1 MCRGGGQDRDP
12 GEDDQQFA
20 LSRFVP
26 LLQEVLEDMAA
37 SNLSPDDYPFV
48 SAPAPDG
55 APPCCHQLLQSGPT
69 ASTYSGPSLSK
80 LHVSSTLIS

>member
-55 APPCCHQLLQSGPT
+55 APHCRH
-69 ASTYSGPSLSK
+69 
-80 LHVSSTLIS
+80 

>member
-1 MCRGGGQDRDP
+1 MCCGGGQDRDP
-12 GEDDQQFA
+12 GEDDQQYA

-37 SNLSPDDYPFV
+37 NSLSPDDYPFV

-55 APPCCHQLLQSGPT
+55 APCFARLFAAP
-69 ASTYSGPSLSK
+69 
-80 LHVSSTLIS
+80 